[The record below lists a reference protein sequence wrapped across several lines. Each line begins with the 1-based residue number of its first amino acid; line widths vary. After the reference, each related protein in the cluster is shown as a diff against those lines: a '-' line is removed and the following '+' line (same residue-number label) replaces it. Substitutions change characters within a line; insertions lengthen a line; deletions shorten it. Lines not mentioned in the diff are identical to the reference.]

1 MFAQIQTSITQHLN
15 KQNLAMKIKVGIG
28 ESISGKSIS
37 FAPITNNTNF
47 CNYRN
52 IFTVFSTFC
61 LSVVGMPNHLLPSE
75 INTQSVVFAQSTG
88 TNYGLGFPKT
98 ASTGG
103 GTRLV
108 NPDEG
113 RLRGGRSYGRPSN
126 PIPSAPNSV
135 NNQDE
140 PSPAATPSKPPSKK
154 IRQLPLLT
162 LITPEDGA
170 RTASSQPVL
179 YWYLHDPSIPV
190 STSPSKSGRLFN
202 SASKVDANK
211 AKETLIGKLS
221 ITAGAS
227 DADAIAF
234 FETDLKINY
243 GLSRFKLPITAALQP
258 DQPYRWHIKLQDRE
272 GEEVIASGWIVY
284 TPPEET
290 LSKSLLRALT
300 SRDRAKIYAKA
311 GYWFDAI
318 DGYTQWLKFKPSD
331 LDARAAR
338 NQILNLGFATNTNL
352 DFETF
357 KKVLNADR
365 AID

>member
-1 MFAQIQTSITQHLN
+1 
-15 KQNLAMKIKVGIG
+15 MKIKVGIG

-61 LSVVGMPNHLLPSE
+61 LSVAVIPNHLIPSE
-75 INTQSVVFAQSTG
+75 MNSQSVVFAQSSG
-88 TNYGLGFPKT
+88 QNYGLGFPKT

-140 PSPAATPSKPPSKK
+140 PSPAATPSKTPSKK

-179 YWYLHDPSIPV
+179 YWYLHNRSIPV
-190 STSPSKSGRLFN
+190 STSPSKPGRLFN
-202 SASKVDANK
+202 SAYKGDSNN
-211 AKETLIGKLS
+211 AKNPLIGKLS
-221 ITAGAS
+221 VTAGDS
-227 DADAIAF
+227 DTITF
-234 FETDLKINY
+234 FETDLKIHY
-243 GLSRFKLPITAALQP
+243 GLSRFKLPSSAALKP
-258 DQPYRWHIKLQDRE
+258 AQPYRWQIKLQDRD

-300 SRDRAKIYAKA
+300 SRDRAKIYAQA
-311 GYWFDAI
+311 GYWFEAI
-318 DGYTQWLKFKPSD
+318 DGYTQWLNFKPSD
-331 LDARAAR
+331 LEARTAR
-338 NQILNLGFATNTNL
+338 NQVLNLGLATNTNL

-357 KKVLNADR
+357 KKVLNANR

>member
-1 MFAQIQTSITQHLN
+1 
-15 KQNLAMKIKVGIG
+15 MKIKVGIG

-37 FAPITNNTNF
+37 LAPITNNTNF

-61 LSVVGMPNHLLPSE
+61 LSVAVIPNHLIPSE
-75 INTQSVVFAQSTG
+75 INSQSVVFAQSSG
-88 TNYGLGFPKT
+88 QNYGLGFPKT

-113 RLRGGRSYGRPSN
+113 RLRGGRSYSRPRN
-126 PIPSAPNSV
+126 PIPSAPNPV
-135 NNQDE
+135 NNQVDNQNE
-140 PSPAATPSKPPSKK
+140 PPASAAPSSKPS
-154 IRQLPLLT
+154 RQLPLLT

-190 STSPSKSGRLFN
+190 SISPSKSGRRFN
-202 SASKVDANK
+202 SASTVDANN

-227 DADAIAF
+227 ESDAIAF

-243 GLSRFKLPITAALQP
+243 GLSRFKLPSSVALKP
-258 DQPYRWHIKLQDRE
+258 AQPYRWQIKLQDRD
-272 GEEVIASGWIVY
+272 GKEVIASGWIVY
-284 TPPEET
+284 TPPQET

-300 SRDRAKIYAKA
+300 SRDRAKIYAQA
-311 GYWFDAI
+311 GYWFEAI
-318 DGYTQWLKFKPSD
+318 DGYTQWLNFKPTD
-331 LDARAAR
+331 LEARRAR
-338 NQILNLGFATNTNL
+338 NQVLNLGFATNTNF

-357 KKVLNADR
+357 KKVLNANR
-365 AID
+365 AIN

>member
-1 MFAQIQTSITQHLN
+1 
-15 KQNLAMKIKVGIG
+15 MKIKVGTR
-28 ESISGKSIS
+28 KSIS
-37 FAPITNNTNF
+37 VTATTSKTNKTHF

-75 INTQSVVFAQSTG
+75 INSQSFLLAQS
-88 TNYGLGFPKT
+88 NRQSYGLGFPKT

-113 RLRGGRSYGRPSN
+113 GLRGGRSYSRPRN
-126 PIPSAPNSV
+126 PIPSPPGGVS
-135 NNQDE
+135 DE
-140 PSPAATPSKPPSKK
+140 AEVPPAAPALPMPAKK
-154 IRQLPLLT
+154 RRQLPLLT
-162 LITPEDGA
+162 LITPEDGG

-202 SASKVDANK
+202 SASKVDANN
-211 AKETLIGKLS
+211 AKETLIGKIS

-227 DADAIAF
+227 DADTIAIF
-234 FETDLKINY
+234 QTDLKIHH
-243 GLSRFKLPITAALQP
+243 GLSRFKLTSTAALKP
-258 DQPYRWHIKLQDRE
+258 SLPYRWQIKLQDRQ
-272 GEEVIASGWIVY
+272 GEDVIASGWIVY
-284 TPPEET
+284 TPPEES

-300 SRDRAKIYAKA
+300 SRDRAKIYAQA
-311 GYWFDAI
+311 GYWFEAI
-318 DGYTQWLKFKPSD
+318 DGYTQWLTFKPSD
-331 LDARAAR
+331 LEARAAR
-338 NQILNLGFATNTNL
+338 NEILNLGFATNTNF

-357 KKVLNADR
+357 KKVLNANR